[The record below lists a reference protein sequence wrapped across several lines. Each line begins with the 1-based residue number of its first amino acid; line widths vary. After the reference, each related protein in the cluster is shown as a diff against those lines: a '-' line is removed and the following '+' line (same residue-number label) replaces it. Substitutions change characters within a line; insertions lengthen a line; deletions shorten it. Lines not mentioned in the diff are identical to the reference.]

1 MKNKK
6 PIIISII
13 TCIATI
19 VLFFSYKSILRWQVE
34 KRVSGVEFK
43 DVSLNTSGITLHS
56 VYVDKGWLKGSLD
69 SLTSDFQG
77 EHILI
82 EGGNLSVN
90 LDERATKES
99 DNTTKKKRDIQFQD
113 LQVSVTYKKYNATLQ
128 EVRSSG
134 SNICFAKAKVENT
147 NIAVTDGCFNKDTK
161 IASIEKA
168 ELDKVE
174 VKGVQLTD
182 LTAHHVEINTKEK
195 TAKVDELKSQL
206 IFENQTFHI
215 EANKLQG
222 YKNSETISAESVKV
236 LHPWLDSDWITLEKI
251 KVQQADKI
259 KLSVKSSNVEV
270 DTTTLSISGSES
282 CSTWVDSLPS
292 SLKTIPLNQVQLNG
306 KTSFSITLRPKP
318 EFNLKS
324 DCKATCSTF
333 PNLRKPFKY
342 TAYTSKRDVFERESG
357 RGTKEWVSIDMM
369 GAMPIAAP
377 AMEDPGFLRHRGF
390 ITQAF
395 ANSLTSNL
403 KEGRFFR
410 GGSTITMQ
418 LVKNIFLTREK
429 TLGRKV
435 QEFFL
440 AQAVESC
447 YSKDDIIELYLNVV
461 EFGPN
466 KYGVAAG
473 AQHWFKKSPM
483 DLSPVEAFWLAS
495 ILPRP
500 NRTGPPTKESL
511 NSIES
516 LVKKLAFNKSIPDF
530 IVEMMDQEADIE
542 ELDDN

>member
-69 SLTSDFQG
+69 TLTSDFQG

-90 LDERATKES
+90 LDERTNKES
-99 DNTTKKKRDIQFQD
+99 DTATQKRDIQFHD
-113 LQVSVTYKKYNATLQ
+113 LQVSVTYKKYNAILQ

-206 IFENQTFHI
+206 IFENHTFHI
-215 EANKLQG
+215 EANKLHG
-222 YKNSETISAESVKV
+222 SKNSETITAESVKV
-236 LHPWLDSDWITLEKI
+236 LHPWLATDWITLEKI
-251 KVQQADKI
+251 KVQKTDKI
-259 KLSVKSSNVEV
+259 KLSVKYSNVEI
-270 DTTTLSISGSES
+270 DPITLSISGSED

-292 SLKTIPLNQVQLNG
+292 SLQTSPLNQVKLTG

-318 EFNLKS
+318 NFTLKS
-324 DCKATCSTF
+324 DCKATCSTL

-342 TAYTSKRDVFERESG
+342 TAYTSKRDAFERESG
-357 RGTKEWVSIDMM
+357 LGTKEWIPLDMM

-377 AMEDPGFLRHRGF
+377 AMEDPGFPHHRGF

-395 ANSLTSNL
+395 ANSLTDNL

-418 LVKNIFLTREK
+418 LVKNIWLTREK

-466 KYGVAAG
+466 KYGVASG

-483 DLSPVEAFWLAS
+483 ELSAVEAFWLAS

-500 NRTGPPTKESL
+500 NRTGPPTEDSL
-511 NSIES
+511 KRIKS
-516 LVKKLAFNKSIPDF
+516 LVKKLATDKRIPDV
-530 IVEMMDQEADIE
+530 ILEMIEQEKQLE
-542 ELDDN
+542 ELDNN